1 MLNSWAPKRDA
12 AREDDG
18 QLTLLIIGFVAISA
32 VLIVIGVDA
41 SKVFLAQRALSSA
54 ADAAALSAAQAV
66 DKQAIYAGAGGGC
79 GGLLPLDE
87 AEATRRAAAAVD
99 DQLDSLRTTFATLDE
114 PETDVAGGTVAV
126 HLSGRVALP
135 FGHILAVLVPGHDDG
150 RVEVQTTSHARSPLS
165 APGGC

>member
-1 MLNSWAPKRDA
+1 MLSRATARRD
-12 AREDDG
+12 EG
-18 QLTLLIIGFVAISA
+18 QLTLLIIGFVAIAA
-32 VLIVIGVDA
+32 VLIVVGVDA

-66 DKQAIYAGAGGGC
+66 DKEAIYTGSGGGC
-79 GGLLPLDE
+79 GGLLPLDD
-87 AEATRRAAAAVD
+87 AEAARRATLAVD
-99 DQLDSLRTTFATLDE
+99 DQTDSLRSTFATLDV
-114 PETDVAGGTVAV
+114 PETDVDAGTVAV

-150 RVEVQTTSHARSPLS
+150 RVRIEATSHAQSPLS